1 MKKIVDY
8 YKVLGVDMYA
18 TQKEIRK
25 AYLKL
30 VQKYHPDKHAGEK
43 LTEEEYKKLEDKIKK
58 INEAYEVLKDENKRY
73 NFDQEKKEYDEQLRR
88 EKIRQEYRRQQEEY
102 ERQYYYQREQ
112 QDEYDR
118 EQKKYYRE
126 DSKESFWDYIKNSY
140 AEIREEERKYPFS
153 ERHARLTKYFNEE
166 HICRDKDFV
175 LMTKFGA
182 IHVAGEFLY
191 QIYKFSK
198 IKEDTLPKYI
208 IRNRKAL
215 ATIALAS
222 VLVTSGGKTFKTT
235 SSQYYDTNNGTSTEC
250 KQEEH
255 TVVLNNIN
263 INNEIVLTRN
273 YIVKAGDTLSTIAE
287 NARTS
292 MDKIKSIN
300 GIKSENMIYINEE
313 IKVPYTIPVDDL
325 QYYVKSVEIEDI
337 SLSDLAFKYQTTEDS
352 IYKLN
357 KDAIEKVNDK
367 AYVVLSDKLL
377 VPTFP
382 TLEEVKKLKN
392 SNNYSR

>member
-1 MKKIVDY
+1 
-8 YKVLGVDMYA
+8 
-18 TQKEIRK
+18 
-25 AYLKL
+25 
-30 VQKYHPDKHAGEK
+30 
-43 LTEEEYKKLEDKIKK
+43 
-58 INEAYEVLKDENKRY
+58 
-73 NFDQEKKEYDEQLRR
+73 
-88 EKIRQEYRRQQEEY
+88 
-102 ERQYYYQREQ
+102 
-112 QDEYDR
+112 
-118 EQKKYYRE
+118 
-126 DSKESFWDYIKNSY
+126 
-140 AEIREEERKYPFS
+140 
-153 ERHARLTKYFNEE
+153 
-166 HICRDKDFV
+166 
-175 LMTKFGA
+175 MTKFGA

-208 IRNRKAL
+208 IRNRRAL

-392 SNNYSR
+392 SNDYSR